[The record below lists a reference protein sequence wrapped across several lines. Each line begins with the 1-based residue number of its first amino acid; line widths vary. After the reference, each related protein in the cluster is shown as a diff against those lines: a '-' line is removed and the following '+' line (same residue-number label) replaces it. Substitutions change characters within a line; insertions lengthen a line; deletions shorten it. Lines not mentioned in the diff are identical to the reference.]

1 MKTISLRKNTEC
13 TSMENMRSQ
22 FVTLCEQKEIK
33 IDRTCIKQ
41 GKADLDCGVMVGY
54 NGKEVAVATPWFR
67 KVNEDGKRLYYLQT
81 ANIMHKYDYLLEG
94 LK

>member
-1 MKTISLRKNTEC
+1 MINGVTMKINVDNYIINTLKEDI
-13 TSMENMRSQ
+13 TSEDVSTNAVMPEN
-22 FVTLCEQKEIK
+22 
-33 IDRTCIKQ
+33 KQ

-67 KVNEDGKRLYYLQT
+67 KMNDDGKRLYYLQT